1 MKQKEYNIKVQ
12 GKQFN
17 DVKLYKYTKKDL
29 PDLISVYEDWMSLSL
44 KNKKIMGRRINI
56 PESLTE
62 GLFCIFTNSVRAVNT
77 KLKGVS
83 NSFDCYDLKESK
95 TVQLKS
101 ASVNKD
107 ISSFG
112 PDHTFDKLC
121 FLDFSRLDYSFDL
134 YEIPVHNLKNKVV
147 NFKTG
152 ETFRDKQISGKRLK
166 LSLKKYAKDLNV
178 KPKTIKFK

>member
-1 MKQKEYNIKVQ
+1 MKQKEYDIKVQ
-12 GKQFN
+12 GKQFYGIA
-17 DVKLYKYTKKDL
+17 LYQYTKKDL
-29 PDLISVYEDWMSLSL
+29 PNLIEVYEDWIRLST

-62 GLFCIFTNSVRAVNT
+62 GLFCIFTDSVRAVNT
-77 KLKGVS
+77 KLRGVS
-83 NSFDCYDLKESK
+83 NSFDCYDLKDLK

-101 ASVNKD
+101 ASVDKD

-134 YEIPVHNLKNKVV
+134 YEIPINNLKNKTL
-147 NFKTG
+147 NKKG
-152 ETFRDKQISGKRLK
+152 ETFRDKQRLGKRLK

>member
-134 YEIPVHNLKNKVV
+134 YEIPWYDKWPKGKMIQLNTSSPYKNARTRVRKWKRTQNQSSKLQNRR
-147 NFKTG
+147 NF
-152 ETFRDKQISGKRLK
+152 
-166 LSLKKYAKDLNV
+166 
-178 KPKTIKFK
+178 